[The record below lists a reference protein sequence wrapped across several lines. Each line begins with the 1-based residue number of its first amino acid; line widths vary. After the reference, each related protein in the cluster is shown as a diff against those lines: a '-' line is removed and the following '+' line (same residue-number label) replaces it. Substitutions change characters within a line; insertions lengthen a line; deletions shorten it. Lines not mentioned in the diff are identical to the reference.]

1 MCSEETAVQSEHSL
15 YNTSGVLWICTRV
28 TEAPIAQLSHLLMP
42 AKVEL
47 VWICLLTLLIIFSSV
62 TQTDY

>member
-15 YNTSGVLWICTRV
+15 HNTS
-28 TEAPIAQLSHLLMP
+28 EALDLYTGHWSSHCSIITYLLMP
-42 AKVEL
+42 AKMEL
-47 VWICLLTLLIIFSSV
+47 VWICLLTLLIIFSSA

>member
-15 YNTSGVLWICTRV
+15 HSPSEALDLCTGHWS
-28 TEAPIAQLSHLLMP
+28 SHCSIITYLLMP
-42 AKVEL
+42 AKMEL
-47 VWICLLTLLIIFSSV
+47 AWICLLTLLIIFPSA